1 MNDIKKQRIKKIIIG
16 LIIILIV
23 FLSSSLYYI
32 TLDDGTYKEDK
43 GSVSYKAAKYTS
55 GVSVTEKGLS
65 TKESVEDLW
74 KQMKEDGAPI
84 NNYLESAEEL
94 QKLTNAEIVTQYP
107 KIGKGELDGIIEFN
121 RIKSDGTTKKLSFIE
136 KSRFDQLQEECESNG
151 KTDILNYFTLDDN
164 SNVIIAILNKTI
176 ETITTTDENIDIND
190 YTSTDLD
197 KIDNSTFSK
206 TIYTV
211 SQTKINYKS
220 AVEKYTMPFQ
230 YLWSLLVITEDKDFV
245 MGLADLVNKS
255 QIIIGIY
262 DNNTTVT
269 NSEKYT
275 YTNQKRTDTYV
286 ELNVKKDLGV
296 TGYDTERYWLSSE
309 SPNAV
314 EKYNSK
320 YEADYEKSP
329 QTVEYTKVKDTTT
342 VSTNIDKVDTWIIK
356 SESKNERSESNQVN
370 QSDNTTELEDTTFEE
385 TADSPNSS
393 EDNADL
399 LKNEHAKQFEKEV
412 SNYINNKANKKNKK
426 SEVEIKKVE
435 CRYFTNVIDRKIETS
450 NSTKSVKNIQTI
462 TSKEIKDKPES
473 KEVNFV
479 TLLNKNEKAKSAM
492 VDLSEWLFELLETN
506 TSTLNME
513 DLTKYFLYIATGD
526 SYGVKTFDFSIYDET
541 NFNTIN
547 NSSSTSSKQ
556 LLIEYIY
563 SWEGCTELS
572 EDGTEYKIQDDGA
585 GHPTVGHGIDIENS
599 GYKSLFEQ
607 NGYSTTIGGWVN
619 KEFVDGLEA
628 DEISSKWDAV
638 KSLTADLNLKDYQ
651 INALVSRAYNCG
663 TAGALTVRRGKNEYT
678 FNEAYKEYWNED
690 SDDKF
695 DQKNENAVDY
705 DNELYTEYM
714 DEPIYSGGNVL
725 QGLVNRRKSEWK
737 LFQTGY
743 YDRIDKWHN
752 NNSNADIISIADE
765 IHQDE
770 IEWSYYVNTN
780 DLYWNNIEMSI
791 NNPNKVTCCA
801 TYVSCV
807 LYKAGLFSEEEMNSF
822 NYNECT
828 ALYNFLSSNDWSEIV
843 SYDELEA
850 GDIVFMNYNDGGKDY
865 DHVQIYAGN
874 DTWYNAGDTSAIR
887 RSSPYSQG
895 SWAENNFFVAMR
907 LNK

>member
-1 MNDIKKQRIKKIIIG
+1 MNDIKKQRIKKVIIG

-32 TLDDGTYKEDK
+32 TIDDGTYKEDK

-65 TKESVEDLW
+65 TKQSVEDLW

-84 NNYLESAEEL
+84 NNYLESEEEL

-309 SPNAV
+309 SPNAI

-356 SESKNERSESNQVN
+356 SESKNERSESNQIN

-607 NGYSTTIGGWVN
+607 NGYSTTIGVWVN

-695 DQKNENAVDY
+695 DQKDENAVDY

>member
-1 MNDIKKQRIKKIIIG
+1 MNDIKKQRIKKVIIG

-32 TLDDGTYKEDK
+32 TIDDGTYKEDK

-65 TKESVEDLW
+65 TKQSVEDLW

-84 NNYLESAEEL
+84 NNYLESEEEL

-309 SPNAV
+309 SPNAI

-356 SESKNERSESNQVN
+356 SESKNERSESNQIN

-462 TSKEIKDKPES
+462 TS
-473 KEVNFV
+473 
-479 TLLNKNEKAKSAM
+479 
-492 VDLSEWLFELLETN
+492 
-506 TSTLNME
+506 
-513 DLTKYFLYIATGD
+513 
-526 SYGVKTFDFSIYDET
+526 
-541 NFNTIN
+541 
-547 NSSSTSSKQ
+547 
-556 LLIEYIY
+556 
-563 SWEGCTELS
+563 
-572 EDGTEYKIQDDGA
+572 
-585 GHPTVGHGIDIENS
+585 
-599 GYKSLFEQ
+599 
-607 NGYSTTIGGWVN
+607 
-619 KEFVDGLEA
+619 
-628 DEISSKWDAV
+628 
-638 KSLTADLNLKDYQ
+638 
-651 INALVSRAYNCG
+651 
-663 TAGALTVRRGKNEYT
+663 
-678 FNEAYKEYWNED
+678 
-690 SDDKF
+690 
-695 DQKNENAVDY
+695 
-705 DNELYTEYM
+705 
-714 DEPIYSGGNVL
+714 
-725 QGLVNRRKSEWK
+725 
-737 LFQTGY
+737 
-743 YDRIDKWHN
+743 
-752 NNSNADIISIADE
+752 
-765 IHQDE
+765 
-770 IEWSYYVNTN
+770 
-780 DLYWNNIEMSI
+780 
-791 NNPNKVTCCA
+791 
-801 TYVSCV
+801 
-807 LYKAGLFSEEEMNSF
+807 
-822 NYNECT
+822 
-828 ALYNFLSSNDWSEIV
+828 
-843 SYDELEA
+843 
-850 GDIVFMNYNDGGKDY
+850 
-865 DHVQIYAGN
+865 
-874 DTWYNAGDTSAIR
+874 
-887 RSSPYSQG
+887 
-895 SWAENNFFVAMR
+895 
-907 LNK
+907 

>member
-1 MNDIKKQRIKKIIIG
+1 MNDIKKKRIKKVIIG

-32 TLDDGTYKEDK
+32 TIDDGTYKEDK

-65 TKESVEDLW
+65 TKQSVEDLW

-84 NNYLESAEEL
+84 NNYLESEEEL

-309 SPNAV
+309 SPNAI

-356 SESKNERSESNQVN
+356 SESKNERSESNQIN

-695 DQKNENAVDY
+695 DQKDENAVDY

>member
-1 MNDIKKQRIKKIIIG
+1 MNDIKKQRIKKVIIG

-32 TLDDGTYKEDK
+32 TIDDGTYKEDK

-65 TKESVEDLW
+65 TKQSVEDLW

-84 NNYLESAEEL
+84 NNYLESEEEL

-136 KSRFDQLQEECESNG
+136 KSRFEQLQEECESNG

-190 YTSTDLD
+190 YTLTDLD

-309 SPNAV
+309 SPNAI

-356 SESKNERSESNQVN
+356 SESKNERSESNQIN

-492 VDLSEWLFELLETN
+492 GDLSEWLFELLETN

-695 DQKNENAVDY
+695 DQKDENAVDY

-807 LYKAGLFSEEEMNSF
+807 LYKAGIFSEEEMNSF

-895 SWAENNFFVAMR
+895 SWVENNFFVAMR

>member
-1 MNDIKKQRIKKIIIG
+1 MNDIKKQRIKKVIIG

-32 TLDDGTYKEDK
+32 TIDDGTYKEDK

-65 TKESVEDLW
+65 TKQSVEDLW

-84 NNYLESAEEL
+84 NNYLESEEEL

-309 SPNAV
+309 SPNAI

-356 SESKNERSESNQVN
+356 SESKNERSESNQIN

-492 VDLSEWLFELLETN
+492 VYLSEWLFELLETN

-695 DQKNENAVDY
+695 DQKDENAVDY

>member
-1 MNDIKKQRIKKIIIG
+1 
-16 LIIILIV
+16 
-23 FLSSSLYYI
+23 
-32 TLDDGTYKEDK
+32 
-43 GSVSYKAAKYTS
+43 
-55 GVSVTEKGLS
+55 
-65 TKESVEDLW
+65 
-74 KQMKEDGAPI
+74 MKEDGAPI
-84 NNYLESAEEL
+84 NNYLESEEEL

-309 SPNAV
+309 SPNAI

-356 SESKNERSESNQVN
+356 SESKNERSESNQIN

-695 DQKNENAVDY
+695 DQKDENAVDY

>member
-1 MNDIKKQRIKKIIIG
+1 MNDIKKQRIKKVIIG

-32 TLDDGTYKEDK
+32 TIDDGTYKEDK

-65 TKESVEDLW
+65 TKQSVEDLW

-84 NNYLESAEEL
+84 NNYLESEEEL

-309 SPNAV
+309 SPNAI

-356 SESKNERSESNQVN
+356 SESKNERSESNQIN

-695 DQKNENAVDY
+695 DQKDENAVDY

>member
-1 MNDIKKQRIKKIIIG
+1 MNDIKKKKIKKVIIG

-32 TLDDGTYKEDK
+32 TIDDGTYKEDK

-65 TKESVEDLW
+65 TKQSVEDLW

-84 NNYLESAEEL
+84 NNYLESEEEL

-309 SPNAV
+309 SPNAI

-356 SESKNERSESNQVN
+356 SESKNERSESNQIN

-695 DQKNENAVDY
+695 DQKDENAVDY